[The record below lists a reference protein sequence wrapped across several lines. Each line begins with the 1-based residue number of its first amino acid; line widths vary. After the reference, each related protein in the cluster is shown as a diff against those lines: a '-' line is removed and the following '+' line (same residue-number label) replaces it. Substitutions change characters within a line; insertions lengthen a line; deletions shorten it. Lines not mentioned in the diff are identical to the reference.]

1 MLLFINIGYAR
12 DKPRSHIKR
21 QQHPVDR
28 APDFVSAILTN
39 SRKLR
44 NIFHGEGSE
53 EGAGVTRGLHCCC

>member
-1 MLLFINIGYAR
+1 MLATNR
-12 DKPRSHIKR
+12 KNHIKR
-21 QQHPVDR
+21 QQDPVDR

>member
-44 NIFHGEGSE
+44 NIFQGEGS
-53 EGAGVTRGLHCCC
+53 GRGRE